1 MLSRLRRLFGGG
13 GPTPTTATLAEE
25 FAPVAMHWY
34 DGTRLPLPVWEAI
47 AMPPDA
53 GASPADRDAFRTAAA
68 GHWLRAMAA
77 RLGRGYRIHAST
89 DFLLLS
95 ALDDRPVEVFLQF
108 CQSVRR
114 RIVRNLGGIAVARS
128 DGKHVVMVFSDEDT
142 YYDYISHYYPDDGG
156 EYAMSSGMFVHGG
169 YGHFA
174 LYAGAMEEM
183 QPTIAHELTHC
194 LLSHLPIPAWLNEG
208 LAVNTEH
215 ALFPRLG
222 DPSYALYRP
231 EEIRAK
237 HAAFWN
243 EDTIQ
248 EFWSGKSFLR
258 ADDGNLLS
266 YRSGQAH
273 RRHGGA
279 CGGCLPRLR
288 RGRGPPRRRP
298 VRRDLAGAS
307 AGASG
312 DRDAGPRRLASG
324 SVALARGRRGRPVP
338 GLMPK
343 RTAVGGPPVR
353 TRQRQ
358 GEPCRCCLLLVAC
371 RGMLSRRGDRG
382 QTTAAV
388 GRLTLSMPWI
398 TPLLLPRSL
407 SVTCAPSMLN
417 LPSVSLIGADWPC
430 MVRAESH
437 LPMSAALL
445 RPVSTW
451 YFSTEASSALFSG
464 FISESSLPA
473 GSLAK
478 AASVGANTV
487 NGPGPR
493 SVSASP
499 ACSTAFAKVL

>member
-13 GPTPTTATLAEE
+13 GPTPATATLAEE
-25 FAPVAMHWY
+25 FAPVAMRWY

-68 GHWLRAMAA
+68 GHWLQAMAA

-114 RIVRNLGGIAVARS
+114 RIVRNLGGISVGRS

-142 YYDYISHYYPDDGG
+142 YYDYISHYYPDTGG

-266 YRSGQAH
+266 Y
-273 RRHGGA
+273 
-279 CGGCLPRLR
+279 
-288 RGRGPPRRRP
+288 
-298 VRRDLAGAS
+298 DLAKRIVAT
-307 AGASG
+307 AARAE
-312 DRDAGPRRLASG
+312 DAFRAFVVDADRRDAG
-324 SVALARGRRGRPVP
+324 
-338 GLMPK
+338 
-343 RTAVGGPPVR
+343 
-353 TRQRQ
+353 
-358 GEPCRCCLLLVAC
+358 
-371 RGMLSRRGDRG
+371 LS
-382 QTTAAV
+382 
-388 GRLTLSMPWI
+388 
-398 TPLLLPRSL
+398 
-407 SVTCAPSMLN
+407 
-417 LPSVSLIGADWPC
+417 
-430 MVRAESH
+430 AESWLGHPLEH
-437 LPMSAALL
+437 LVIAMLGHGDW
-445 RPVSTW
+445 RPDPSRWREGVEGGQ
-451 YFSTEASSALFSG
+451 FRG
-464 FISESSLPA
+464 
-473 GSLAK
+473 
-478 AASVGANTV
+478 
-487 NGPGPR
+487 
-493 SVSASP
+493 
-499 ACSTAFAKVL
+499 